1 MRRASGIAATLAAVF
16 GFTAAAAASPLTDLR
31 PGFGTL
37 NDGNIP
43 IDALFVSDASLD
55 SGTGVDT
62 NGFPHFST
70 GVAGGANRVGLEG
83 CVLNVCGTLFS
94 EEVSAFGFGA
104 SVAGQERSGG
114 LHETNRHLALA
125 LGLDPNA
132 PLSFFGFV
140 IATGASVSPRH
151 SDDLVR
157 VDVSS
162 AAVPEP
168 TSLLLLGTGLLGLG
182 AVARRRMRRKKTVSR
197 SSS

>member
-16 GFTAAAAASPLTDLR
+16 GLTAAVAASPLTDLR
-31 PGFGTL
+31 PGFGTF

-43 IDALFVSDASLD
+43 VDALFVSDASLD
-55 SGTGVDT
+55 SGTGVAT
-62 NGFPHFST
+62 NGFPRFST
-70 GVAGGANRVGLEG
+70 GGAGGDNRIGLEG
-83 CVLNVCGTLFS
+83 CVLNVCGTLLR
-94 EEVSAFGFGA
+94 ENVSAFGFGA
-104 SVAGQERSGG
+104 SVAGLRSGG
-114 LHETNRHLALA
+114 LHATNRHLPLA

-140 IATGASVSPRH
+140 IATGGSVSPRH

-168 TSLLLLGTGLLGLG
+168 TSLVLLGTGLLGLG
-182 AVARRRMRRKKTVSR
+182 AVARRRMRRRKTVSR